1 MFGYWPPGRRQGAGI
16 EVVINASDCPQA
28 IYIKDPADPDS
39 PISGGTKLAAACLKG
54 IMRNLCPIV
63 MCATMLGLAVAGY
76 AQTPGPGVAT
86 VVRIEGEA
94 RYSSGDT
101 NWHPLVVGKVLG
113 VGAII
118 QTSHDGSVDM
128 VLGKTIEMPQAQP
141 VPDRISLAPDSNV
154 RGLIDFKPA
163 IQQNMVRLTGDTVLE
178 IDQLVVSDTGLD
190 SVSSTELDLKHG
202 RIYAS
207 VKKLSAASEYFIKI
221 PNGVA
226 GVRGTL
232 FEIDAG
238 GWCAV
243 LKDSVV
249 LALADPTGATSTYV
263 INEGYQFE
271 PLTGQ
276 ISPLPPDVRNALEQA
291 STALDTTYVEIVSF
305 MYDGTSTFIS
315 PTTGHY

>member
-1 MFGYWPPGRRQGAGI
+1 
-16 EVVINASDCPQA
+16 
-28 IYIKDPADPDS
+28 
-39 PISGGTKLAAACLKG
+39 
-54 IMRNLCPIV
+54 MRSLCSIV
-63 MCATMLGLAVAGY
+63 MCGIMLAPGVAAY
-76 AQTPGPGVAT
+76 AQTLGPGVAT

-94 RYSSGDT
+94 RYSLGDT
-101 NWHPLVVGKVLG
+101 NWHPLVVGKSLG
-113 VGAII
+113 VGTII
-118 QTSHDGSVDM
+118 QTSHDGSVDL
-128 VLGKTIEMPQAQP
+128 VLGKPIEMPQAAP
-141 VPDRISLAPDSNV
+141 VPDRIALAPDASV
-154 RGLIDFKPA
+154 RGMIAFKPA
-163 IQQNMVRLTGDTVLE
+163 IQQNMVRLTGETVLA

-243 LKDSVV
+243 LKDSVI

-276 ISPLPPDVRNALEQA
+276 ISPLPPDVRNALDQA
-291 STALDTTYVEIVSF
+291 STALDTTYAEIVSF
-305 MYDGTSTFIS
+305 TLDATSSFIS
-315 PTTGHY
+315 PTTGHF